1 MRENKLDIDD
11 LPRKQPTGAEA
22 LAKESLDDLSV
33 YELRERLEALK
44 AEIARTEA
52 AINAKESGKSEA
64 DKLFKS

>member
-1 MRENKLDIDD
+1 MDIDD

-33 YELRERLEALK
+33 YELKERVEQLR

-52 AINAKESGKSEA
+52 AITAKESGKSEA